1 MKKVAP
7 RRAGDDPYPL
17 RAAVSPARFLI
28 AVTVAVALSLGIAYL
43 LVGMRS
49 ASSSA
54 VPDLSK
60 VAAADSPAPD
70 SETTAGDSNVV
81 ALDDTHFVLPPG
93 WSIYADGS
101 VAGRRVVWV
110 SHPETDLR
118 LQVGTLVDVD
128 DLAEACQALVNDQ
141 SAEYRDV
148 TVREPKVL
156 ENVPGEAV
164 ACGFAGVRIADD
176 VANHVM
182 FNLNR
187 RPGDKHLLLLRR
199 TEPKELSTVHP
210 ARAEQIS
217 LYCQASRSFGTPLPL
232 C

>member
-7 RRAGDDPYPL
+7 RRAGDDPNPL
-17 RAAVSPARFLI
+17 RASVSPARFLA

-43 LVGMRS
+43 LVGMRA

-60 VAAADSPAPD
+60 VAAADAPVPD
-70 SETTAGDSNVV
+70 SEITAGDSNVV
-81 ALDDTHFVLPPG
+81 ALDDTHFELPPG
-93 WSIYADGS
+93 WTIYADGS

-110 SHPETDLR
+110 SHAETDLR

-128 DLAEACQALVNDQ
+128 DLTEACQALVNDQ

-148 TVREPKVL
+148 TVREPKVI
-156 ENVPGEAV
+156 EDVPGEAV
-164 ACGFAGVRIADD
+164 ACGFDGVRLADEEP
-176 VANHVM
+176 NNVM

-199 TEPKELSTVHP
+199 TAPKELSTIHP
-210 ARAEQIS
+210 ARSEQVS
-217 LYCQASRSFGTPLPL
+217 LFCQASRSFGTPMPL